1 MVRRRRSGRSIHQI
15 IRNTVLGCVLLC
27 ALVSLW
33 ALEMLST
40 AYDGELA
47 ARQGYVQD
55 QCFARVEECLKSA
68 EWLSVQFIASDPI
81 QQALKTISQSEGR
94 TLAGARTLLNSA
106 ISFTAYNAPSY
117 MRNIMLMDMQGNRYS
132 YGNILNKMQL
142 LEEIGEL
149 MLRTQNDGSIAW
161 YGLIG
166 NGTEYMVLT
175 RAIRESHQ
183 LSLELIGYE
192 AICIDVRMMLSK
204 IEVVFFN
211 MLDKTEIY
219 MDGLRLY
226 RGDLPRGRGDCA
238 DKEQAA
244 CFTGRTQLSGDPAE
258 LPRWEDGADR
268 LYELR
273 SDHGG
278 CVQKPGGEP
287 ADGGHAAR
295 TDERLCLARDRQ
307 HLQPDGPVDGCREP
321 S

>member
-204 IEVVFFN
+204 IEVEPAT

-226 RGDLPRGRGDCA
+226 RGDLPRGRG
-238 DKEQAA
+238 
-244 CFTGRTQLSGDPAE
+244 G
-258 LPRWEDGADR
+258 
-268 LYELR
+268 LR
-273 SDHGG
+273 
-278 CVQKPGGEP
+278 
-287 ADGGHAAR
+287 R
-295 TDERLCLARDRQ
+295 
-307 HLQPDGPVDGCREP
+307 
-321 S
+321 